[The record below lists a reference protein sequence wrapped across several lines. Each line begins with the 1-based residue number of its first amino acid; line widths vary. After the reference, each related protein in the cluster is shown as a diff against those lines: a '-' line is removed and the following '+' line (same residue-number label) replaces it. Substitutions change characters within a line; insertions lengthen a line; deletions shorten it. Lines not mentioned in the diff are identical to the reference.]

1 MFLVPALI
9 LLLSVSTTAL
19 PLAQGGPS
27 KPILEGIPALEGV
40 PVNIHPGG
48 PGIPVLP
55 QHNCSDLQPLCHE
68 LCHVKQQTPE
78 GIAEY
83 ARCMEQCVAQS
94 PCQGGGPS
102 NQSGPTTG
110 VGSRT

>member
-55 QHNCSDLQPLCHE
+55 QHNCTSRAPPPLE
-68 LCHVKQQTPE
+68 TNLFTPRAP
-78 GIAEY
+78 GSAEHHT
-83 ARCMEQCVAQS
+83 AAQKD
-94 PCQGGGPS
+94 
-102 NQSGPTTG
+102 
-110 VGSRT
+110 